1 MKKSLKKLG
10 LAGML
15 FGATALGI
23 GCASFYE
30 DPMFRALYGTPQELL
45 PEFIQS
51 GGYREYK
58 RNEAREEAEKKR
70 IEREK
75 EIRAHMLQAKENNYQ
90 NQRQEKSRYER
101 YQELPLIFLCSKYD
115 SKKDN
120 PDSYIGVGTK
130 IITPEQKKYQIVGK
144 AEIFDRGKEVTN
156 ITECLTLGEK
166 GEPFKKILE
175 EGEYGDFVAGFSS
188 EVRFKIARERGY
200 SKTLWKNTWYVDGKE
215 VGSVTYTLVDTE
227 MMEKQS
233 LTKRNERKSPRE
245 EIQRNKKFTSY

>member
-1 MKKSLKKLG
+1 MKKSLRNILG
-10 LAGML
+10 AGL
-15 FGATALGI
+15 LIGATTLGI

-58 RNEAREEAEKKR
+58 RNEAREEAEKR
-70 IEREK
+70 IIEREK
-75 EIRAHMLQAKENNYQ
+75 EIRAHINQERENNYQ
-90 NQRQEKSRYER
+90 KQRQEKSIYER
-101 YQELPLIFLCSKYD
+101 YQELPLVFLFTGGINTGGDYK
-115 SKKDN
+115 
-120 PDSYIGVGTK
+120 GVGTK
-130 IITPEQKKYQIVGK
+130 IITPEQKKYYIGGK
-144 AEIFDRGKEVTN
+144 PAIFEMGDEVTN
-156 ITECLTLGEK
+156 VTECLTYGERYK
-166 GEPFKKILE
+166 PFKKILE
-175 EGEYGDFVAGFSS
+175 EGEYGTFICGFSS
-188 EVRFKIARERGY
+188 EVRFKMARERGY
-200 SKTLWKNTWYVDGKE
+200 STTLWKNTWYVDGKE